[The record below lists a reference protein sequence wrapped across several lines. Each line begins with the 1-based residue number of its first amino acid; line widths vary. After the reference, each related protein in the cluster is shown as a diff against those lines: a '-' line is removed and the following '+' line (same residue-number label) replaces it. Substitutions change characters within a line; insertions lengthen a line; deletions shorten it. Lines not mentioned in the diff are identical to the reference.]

1 MTTMSNTVRNQIFEV
16 RDTGLTNML
25 DYNAVQRIALDLH
38 LYELV
43 DYIAENRTEYMRFIF
58 TGKA

>member
-1 MTTMSNTVRNQIFEV
+1 MNNTVRKQILEV
-16 RDTGLTNML
+16 RNTGLTNML
-25 DYNAVQRIALDLH
+25 DYNAVQRIAFELN

-43 DYIAENRTEYMRFIF
+43 EYIAENRTEYMQFIF